1 MAGAAADRS
10 ATASGAAIAKHLA
23 GAAVVCAA
31 RRQTIRRAVAAVG
44 LAKQSDL
51 RFDVANP
58 PSNEEKMRA
67 GLRVLV
73 YDEGDSYVGI
83 VGRGRWIDGW
93 VADLIPGTNRE
104 LDSKEFARLQNLTRR
119 SAIRLL

>member
-1 MAGAAADRS
+1 ML
-10 ATASGAAIAKHLA
+10 AIYVDFNSREVLDAE
-23 GAAVVCAA
+23 GNQAVH
-31 RRQTIRRAVAAVG
+31 
-44 LAKQSDL
+44 L

-58 PSNEEKMRA
+58 PSDEEKMRA